1 MRWGGPFSRVQM
13 RLAPGVV
20 PVCITLV
27 VLAAARARAQDLP
40 PLPRIAIDQS
50 ISDPL
55 PAGDSGAA
63 LPFAHLVRVAGAA
76 GDRALEERLGALMAR
91 KVPVWLALTA
101 PGTVDG
107 VEPWRL
113 ALQGV
118 LARHRDGIAILEIE
132 AGADAKVTAFAT
144 RLAATEVRSARESI
158 RMALNGSQASGVS
171 ALADLYTPELAPYV
185 DLLVLS
191 ATADR
196 GAAATHLLKV
206 DREAR
211 LAVLAGDAG
220 DDVEAAAR
228 RIIDSQL
235 ETVGTEV
242 AVVAWRPST
251 VLAPA
256 LRRLAPIA
264 PVLVGDITALE
275 ASAAGLSLSLAGGD
289 VTGSIRHR
297 LLFDNR
303 TFATYLVYWGD
314 ASPTSLDVTLTLPV
328 EGVPVLYRLADG
340 SRLTAADYSR
350 NAETG
355 RVRAQVPLT
364 GGPMIVDFN
373 SGASAVF
380 VQRSDV
386 SAERQLSV
394 EEIIARHQQQQRAQ
408 DALVRNYIASAR
420 TEQHFRPTM
429 TDPGYDVVT
438 DNRYYVASDGIEWEE
453 LSFSVNGSKWG
464 ADRPPFPLLQA
475 EKVLSLPLQLRF
487 GDDYRYRLDG
497 TERVGEYDCYVVRFD
512 PAAGDQ
518 RSLYRGTVWIE
529 RKTFARVK
537 VSAVQTH
544 LGAPVVSNEEIQ
556 TYRPVTSIGNRPVFL
571 FTGLTARQI
580 ILIAGRNILVE
591 KIVAFDD
598 FRVNDPAFEDSR
610 AGARRS
616 DSVMYRETDKG
627 LRYFVKQGTERVV
640 SERATRTA
648 RAMAMGVTIDPSY
661 AFPLPIL
668 GINYLNFEFRG
679 RPDTQLAILF
689 AGVLAA
695 GNIQRPKLG
704 GTPFDASVDFFA
716 IAVPSSDRLYE
727 ASGEREA
734 ERLLTWPLTTG
745 LNLGWQFTPFQK
757 VSAQYQFRFD
767 GYTRDTTTSEEFVV
781 PASTV
786 TNGFGGA
793 WEYRRAGYSVVANGT
808 WFARVGWR
816 DWGFEPDPASRS
828 NYVKYTASIS
838 RDFYF
843 NVFHKVHL
851 NGAWFGGRDLD
862 RFAKYQFG
870 MFDDTR
876 IHGVPASGARFEELG
891 MLRGSYSFNIFE
903 QYRLDLFLEQAWG
916 RDRALD
922 PAWQPITGIGAA
934 VNLRAPW
941 NTILRVDAGKSFL
954 PERYQGIGSATLQI
968 LVLKPLR

>member
-1 MRWGGPFSRVQM
+1 M
-13 RLAPGVV
+13 APA
-20 PVCITLV
+20 
-27 VLAAARARAQDLP
+27 VLAAWMILIVAPRAQGQDLS
-40 PLPRIAIDQS
+40 PLPRIAIDQP
-50 ISDPL
+50 ISEAL
-55 PAGDSGAA
+55 PAIDSGGS
-63 LPFAHLVRVAGAA
+63 LPFAHVVRLAGAVN
-76 GDRALEERLGALMAR
+76 DRALEERLVALIAR
-91 KVPVWLALTA
+91 KVPVWLALPA
-101 PGTVDG
+101 PVTVDG
-107 VEPWRL
+107 VEPWHAR
-113 ALQGV
+113 LQG
-118 LARHRDGIAILEIE
+118 LLTRHREGIAILEIE
-132 AGADAKVTAFAT
+132 AGADSKLTTFAT
-144 RLAATEVRSARESI
+144 RLASTEVRSARESI
-158 RMALNGSQASGVS
+158 RIALSGSQASAAS
-171 ALADLYTPELAPYV
+171 TLADLYTSELAPYV

-191 ATADR
+191 ATADQV
-196 GAAATHLLKV
+196 AASAHLLKV
-206 DREAR
+206 DPDAR
-211 LAVLAGDAG
+211 LAILAGDAG
-220 DDVEAAAR
+220 DEIEAVAR
-228 RIIDSQL
+228 RLIDSQL
-235 ETVGTEV
+235 ETVGTDV
-242 AVVAWRPST
+242 AIVAWRSSR
-251 VLAPA
+251 LIQPA
-256 LRRLAPIA
+256 LGRLAPIA
-264 PVLVGDITALE
+264 RLLLGDITALD
-275 ASAAGLSLSLAGGD
+275 APATGLALSLAGRD
-289 VTGSIRHR
+289 VTSSIRHR

-314 ASPTSLDVTLTLPV
+314 ASQAPLDVTLTLPV

-340 SRLTAADYSR
+340 SRLTASDYSR

-355 RVRAQVPLT
+355 RVRARVPLT
-364 GGPMIVDFN
+364 GGPMFVDFN
-373 SGASAVF
+373 EGASAVF
-380 VQRSDV
+380 VERSDV
-386 SAERQLSV
+386 SAERRLSV
-394 EEIIARHQQQQRAQ
+394 QEIIARHQQQQRAQ

-487 GDDYRYRLDG
+487 GNDYRYRLEG

-512 PAAGDQ
+512 PAEDDA

-544 LGAPVVSNEEIQ
+544 LSAPVVSNEEIQ
-556 TYRPVTSIGNRPVFL
+556 TYRPITSIGNRPVFL

-591 KIVAFDD
+591 KIVAFED

-627 LRYFVKQGTERVV
+627 LRYYVKQGNERVV

-648 RAMAMGVTIDPSY
+648 RAMAMGVTVDPSY

-679 RPDTQLAILF
+679 RQDTQLAILF

-727 ASGEREA
+727 ASGEREE

-757 VSAQYQFRFD
+757 VSTQYQFRFD
-767 GYTRDTTTSEEFVV
+767 GYVRDRTTSEAFVV

-786 TNGFGGA
+786 TNGFGGG
-793 WEYRRAGYSVVANGT
+793 WEYRRAGYSVVVNGT
-808 WFARVGWR
+808 WFSRVGWR
-816 DWGFEPDPASRS
+816 DWGVEPDPASGS
-828 NYVKYTASIS
+828 TYVKYGASIS

-903 QYRLDLFLEQAWG
+903 LYRLDLFLEQAWG

-968 LVLKPLR
+968 LLLKPLR

>member
-1 MRWGGPFSRVQM
+1 
-13 RLAPGVV
+13 
-20 PVCITLV
+20 
-27 VLAAARARAQDLP
+27 
-40 PLPRIAIDQS
+40 
-50 ISDPL
+50 
-55 PAGDSGAA
+55 
-63 LPFAHLVRVAGAA
+63 
-76 GDRALEERLGALMAR
+76 MAR

-107 VEPWRL
+107 VEAWRL
-113 ALQGV
+113 ALQGL

-144 RLAATEVRSARESI
+144 RLASTEVRSARESI
-158 RMALNGSQASGVS
+158 RVALNDSQATGAS

-196 GAAATHLLKV
+196 VAASAHLLKV

-211 LAVLAGDAG
+211 LAILARAAGDE
-220 DDVEAAAR
+220 VEAAAR

-242 AVVAWRPST
+242 AVIAWRSSA
-251 VLAPA
+251 VLGPA

-264 PVLVGDITALE
+264 PLLVGDITALD
-275 ASAAGLSLSLAGGD
+275 ASAAGLALSLAGRD

-314 ASPTSLDVTLTLPV
+314 AVPTPLDVTLTLPV

-340 SRLTAADYSR
+340 SRLTATDYSR

-408 DALVRNYIASAR
+408 DALIRNYIASAR

-497 TERVGEYDCYVVRFD
+497 TERAGEYDCYVVRFD
-512 PAAGDQ
+512 PAEGDK

-544 LGAPVVSNEEIQ
+544 LAAPVVSNEEIQ

-627 LRYFVKQGTERVV
+627 LRYFVKQGNERVV

-679 RPDTQLAILF
+679 RQDTQLAILF

-767 GYTRDTTTSEEFVV
+767 GYARDTTTSDEFVV

-808 WFARVGWR
+808 WFSRVGWR

-891 MLRGSYSFNIFE
+891 MMRGSYSFNIFE

-922 PAWQPITGIGAA
+922 PAWQPITGIGVA

-941 NTILRVDAGKSFL
+941 NTILRVDVGKSFL
-954 PERYQGIGSATLQI
+954 PERYQGIGSATLQVM
-968 LVLKPLR
+968 LLKPLR